1 MNKIKLVEKTCIEVG
16 CNKKF
21 KVRPQ
26 HFKICKRCP
35 VCQQKYNR
43 AYYTDLQ
50 RGRRIK
56 KREEEKKR
64 KEEEERKKR
73 EEEEEKTS

>member
-1 MNKIKLVEKTCIEVG
+1 MEKIKLVEKTCLEVG

-26 HFKICKRCP
+26 HVKICKRCP
-35 VCQQKYNR
+35 ACQKIHTR

-50 RGRRIK
+50 RERRA
-56 KREEEKKR
+56 KKR
-64 KEEEERKKR
+64 KLANKL
-73 EEEEEKTS
+73 T